1 MARPELHAVL
11 RSAADSSEPDGVL
24 LERFAAGHHAAFAE
38 LVRRYARLVW
48 GQCRNLLNNEA
59 DADDAFQATFL
70 TLAKSAKSIRD
81 TDRLG
86 PWLHGVT
93 YKVCLNARR
102 AAARRKKRER
112 ASTVAEAV
120 RPVADS
126 AWETAAAAVSEEVN
140 LLPESLRLPFVLCH
154 VEGKSPTDAA
164 EQLGWRWGTF
174 SSGLSR
180 AKQRLLERLAARGVG
195 AAVAVG
201 LLGGGPS
208 APAAVVG
215 RAAELGPNP
224 AAAAAAVVS
233 LTQGIRAMSRTKLLA
248 VLAMAG
254 VGVGVMFVP
263 GGGNPTP
270 VAVATAA
277 PAPKAEEGKKQRL
290 ESDWEMLLNTH
301 STQAV
306 NLACFRFGRGDDVVP
321 FLKAKLRPIDPT
333 EDQSR
338 RWLADLSSDD
348 PEVWKPACDGLVE
361 QHPLLVLT
369 FEEAWKVLPE
379 KGVGRKRFAI
389 LCFHG
394 YQARHAEVIDTTF
407 DNDVGLL
414 NFGKAGF
421 IFVAKYTP
429 EVAAIRKQAKEDW
442 TFNPMREVRNPVLD
456 RVTLAVG
463 MLESIGTPAAKKL
476 LEEMATGHPDAGP
489 TKAAK
494 EALERLKK

>member
-1 MARPELHAVL
+1 VARPELLAVL
-11 RSAADSSEPDGVL
+11 RSAADSGEPDGVL
-24 LERFAAGHHAAFAE
+24 LGRFAAGHHAAFAE

-59 DADDAFQATFL
+59 DAAFQATFL

-86 PWLHGVT
+86 PWLHGVA

-112 ASTVAEAV
+112 ASAVGEAV
-120 RPVADS
+120 SPVADS
-126 AWETAAAAVSEEVN
+126 AWETAAAGVSEEVSR
-140 LLPESLRLPFVLCH
+140 LPESLRVPFVLCH
-154 VEGKSPTDAA
+154 VEGRSPTEAA
-164 EQLGWRWGTF
+164 AQLGWRWGTF
-174 SSGLSR
+174 SSRLSR
-180 AKQRLLERLAARGVG
+180 AKQRLLTRLAARGVG

-201 LLGGGPS
+201 LIGGGMIAS
-208 APAAVVG
+208 AAAVE

-224 AAAAAAVVS
+224 ASASASVVS
-233 LTQGIRAMSRTKLLA
+233 LTAGVRAMTRVKLLA
-248 VLAMAG
+248 VVAMVAG
-254 VGVGVMFVP
+254 VGMLFVS

-277 PAPKAEEGKKQRL
+277 PAPKDAEEKKQRL
-290 ESDWEMLLNTH
+290 ESDWEKLLNTH

-306 NLACFRFGRGDDVVP
+306 NLACFRFGRADDVVP

-348 PEVWKPACDGLVE
+348 PELWKPACDGLVE

-394 YQARHAEVIDTTF
+394 YQARHAEVIEKTF

-429 EVAAIRKQAKEDW
+429 EMAAIRKQAKEDW
-442 TFNPMREVRNPVLD
+442 TFNPMREVQNPVLD

-476 LEEMATGHPDAGP
+476 LDEMATGHPDAGP

-494 EALERLKK
+494 VALGRLKK